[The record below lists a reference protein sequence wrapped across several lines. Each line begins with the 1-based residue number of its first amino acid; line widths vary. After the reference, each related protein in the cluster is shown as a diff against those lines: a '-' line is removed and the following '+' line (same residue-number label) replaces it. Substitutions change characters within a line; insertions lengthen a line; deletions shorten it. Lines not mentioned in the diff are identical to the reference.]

1 MSLNDVQLLLADVAF
16 IIILARLLG
25 IAAKLLGQPPVLGEI
40 LAGILLGPTFFHGA
54 ITKTLFPAGLI
65 SPLTALADIGL
76 VLFMF
81 VVGYEVDLRLIRGRE
96 RVAAGVSF
104 GSVILPLGLGTAL
117 GVWLA
122 HRNHLHDVS
131 TFALFIGTAMAATAF
146 PVLARILTDRGLHR
160 TRIGGVALA
169 SAAIADV
176 LAWTLLAVVVALA
189 GSGSQWKV
197 LLAIPYAAAMFGIV
211 RPLLRRLSRFYLQ
224 AGQLTPN
231 ILATVLAGLL
241 LSAAATNWMGLH
253 FIFGAFLF
261 GVIMPRENV
270 LGLREEILER
280 LLQISVLVLLPIYF
294 VVSGLSINLST
305 IGSSGLEELGAILVV
320 AIVGKLAGAYLGA
333 QLTGVRGRNAGVIAT
348 LMNTR
353 GLTELV
359 ILGVGLQLHILTKP
373 LYTLMV
379 VMALVTTAMSGPL
392 LKVIYPDRIMQRDL
406 AAADRAQLAGG
417 PAYRILVLIDQPET
431 AGPLVDIGADL
442 TATRPG
448 SELAL
453 VYLVSFRTEKRL
465 ELGAG
470 LGGELLE
477 MTTVMG
483 QLHEL
488 AERAAA
494 RGAPA
499 TVLSRFSDDV
509 AGELSAY
516 VMAAEP
522 DTIVLD
528 SGHDA
533 YEDQAYAAIRADGR
547 TRLVSASGPL
557 PDAPSAVAV
566 YSGHGGDA
574 SAALN
579 VATQLAAARHLRL
592 VLAGADGRRSRSGLA
607 DLTHRGI
614 QASSGPPPE
623 GALLVVGEDGASAV
637 ATRAHL
643 TVRAGSAEDIEAR
656 PEIAT
661 PVSVTES
668 GALEPGRQ
676 PSP

>member
-25 IAAKLLGQPPVLGEI
+25 TAAKLLGQPPVLGEI

-54 ITKTLFPAGLI
+54 ITKALFPASLI
-65 SPLTALADIGL
+65 PPLTALADIGL

-96 RVAAGVSF
+96 RVAVGVSV
-104 GSVILPLGLGTAL
+104 GSVVLPLVLGAAL

-122 HRNHLHDVS
+122 HRNHLPHVS

-160 TRIGGVALA
+160 TRIGGLALA

-176 LAWTLLAVVVALA
+176 LAWCLLAVVVALA
-189 GSGSQWKV
+189 GSSAQWKV

-211 RPLLRRLSRFYLQ
+211 RPLLRRLSRSYLQ
-224 AGQLTPN
+224 AGRLTPHV
-231 ILATVLAGLL
+231 LATVLAGLL
-241 LSAAATNWMGLH
+241 LSCYATNWMGLH

-270 LGLREEILER
+270 LGMREEILEH
-280 LLQISVLVLLPIYF
+280 LVQLSVLVLLPIYF

-305 IGSSGLEELGAILVV
+305 IGSSGLEELAAILVV
-320 AIVGKLAGAYLGA
+320 AIVGKLVGAYLGA
-333 QLTGVRGRNAGVIAT
+333 YLTGVRGRNAGVIAT

-373 LYTLMV
+373 LYALMV

-392 LKVIYPDRIMQRDL
+392 LKAIYPDRVMQRDL
-406 AAADRAQLAGG
+406 A
-417 PAYRILVLIDQPET
+417 
-431 AGPLVDIGADL
+431 
-442 TATRPG
+442 ATRPG

-453 VYLVSFRTEKRL
+453 AHLVSLRADKRL
-465 ELGAG
+465 EVGSG
-470 LGGELLE
+470 LGGELLQ
-477 MTTVMG
+477 MTLVMG
-483 QLHEL
+483 QLHAL
-488 AERAAA
+488 AERAAT
-494 RGAPA
+494 RGARA

-509 AGELSAY
+509 ASELSAY
-516 VMAAEP
+516 VAAAQP

-528 SGHDA
+528 SGHDP
-533 YEDQAYAAIRADGR
+533 YEDEAYAAIRADGR
-547 TRLVSASGPL
+547 IRLVIVSGSV
-557 PDAPSAVAV
+557 PDAPTAVAV
-566 YSGHGGDA
+566 SSGHGADA
-574 SAALN
+574 AAALS
-579 VATQLAAARHLRL
+579 VATQLAAARHLPL
-592 VLAGADGRRSRSGLA
+592 VLAGSDRRRSRSDVA
-607 DLTHRGI
+607 DLTHLGI
-614 QASSGPPPE
+614 QASSGPPPD
-623 GALLVVGEDGASAV
+623 GALLVTGEEGAEAV
-637 ATRAHL
+637 VAGAHL
-643 TVRAGSAEDIEAR
+643 TVRAGSSEDLEAR

-661 PVSVTES
+661 PVS
-668 GALEPGRQ
+668 ALEPGRQ
-676 PSP
+676 P

>member
-25 IAAKLLGQPPVLGEI
+25 NLAKLLGQPPVLGEI
-40 LAGILLGPTFFHGA
+40 LAGILLGPTFFHGT
-54 ITKTLFPAGLI
+54 ITKTLFPPSLI
-65 SPLTALADIGL
+65 PPLTALADLGL

-96 RVAAGVSF
+96 RVAAGVST
-104 GSVILPLGLGTAL
+104 GSVVLPLVLGAAL

-122 HRNHLHDVS
+122 HRNHLPHVS

-160 TRIGGVALA
+160 TRIGGLALA

-176 LAWTLLAVVVALA
+176 LAWVLLAVVVALA
-189 GSGSQWKV
+189 GSSAQWKV
-197 LLAIPYAAAMFGIV
+197 LLALPYVVLMFAVV

-224 AGQLTPN
+224 AGRLTPN

-241 LSAAATNWMGLH
+241 LSSWATNWMGLH

-261 GVIMPRENV
+261 GIVMPRENV
-270 LGLREEILER
+270 MGMREEILDR
-280 LLQISVLVLLPIYF
+280 LLQVSVLVLLPIYF
-294 VVSGLSINLST
+294 VVAGLSINLST
-305 IGSSGLEELGAILVV
+305 IGSSGLVELAAILVV
-320 AIVGKLAGAYLGA
+320 AIVGKFVGAYLGA
-333 QLTGVRGRNAGVIAT
+333 QFTGVHGRNAGVIAT

-392 LKVIYPDRIMQRDL
+392 LKAIYPDRVMQHDL
-406 AAADRAQLAGG
+406 AAADRAELAGG

-442 TATRPG
+442 AATRPG

-453 VYLVSFRTEKRL
+453 VYLVSMRADKRL
-465 ELGAG
+465 EVGAG
-470 LGGELLE
+470 LGGELLQ
-477 MTTVMG
+477 MTLVMG
-483 QLHEL
+483 QLH
-488 AERAAA
+488 AFTERAAA
-494 RGAPA
+494 RGATA
-499 TVLSRFSDDV
+499 TVFSRFSDDV
-509 AGELSAY
+509 AGELGAY
-516 VMAAEP
+516 VEAAEP

-528 SGHDA
+528 ANHDP
-533 YEDQAYAAIRADGR
+533 YEDNAYAAIRSEGR
-547 TRLVSASGPL
+547 TRLVTASGPV
-557 PDAPSAVAV
+557 PDAPTAVAV

-579 VATQLAAARHLRL
+579 VATQLATARHLPL
-592 VLAGADGRRSRSGLA
+592 VLTGPDSRRSRSGVA
-607 DLTHRGI
+607 ELTHRGI
-614 QASSGPPPE
+614 QARSGPPPE
-623 GALLVVGEDGASAV
+623 GALLVAGEGGAEAVDGE
-637 ATRAHL
+637 AHL
-643 TVRAGSAEDIEAR
+643 TVRAGSSEDLEAR

-661 PVSVTES
+661 PLS
-668 GALEPGRQ
+668 ALEPGRQ
-676 PSP
+676 P

>member
-1 MSLNDVQLLLADVAF
+1 MSLSDVQLFLADVAI

-25 IAAKLLGQPPVLGEI
+25 VAAKLLGQPPVLGEI
-40 LAGILLGPTFFHGA
+40 LAGILLGPTFFHGT
-54 ITKTLFPAGLI
+54 ITKALFPPSLI
-65 SPLTALADIGL
+65 SPLTALADLGL

-81 VVGYEVDLRLIRGRE
+81 VVGYEVDLRLIKGRE
-96 RVAAGVSF
+96 RVAAGVSL

-122 HRNHLHDVS
+122 HRNHIHHVS

-160 TRIGGVALA
+160 TRIGGIALA

-176 LAWTLLAVVVALA
+176 LAWTLLAAVVALA
-189 GSGSQWKV
+189 GSTAQWKV
-197 LLAIPYAAAMFGIV
+197 LLAVPYAAVMFGIV
-211 RPLLRRLSRFYLQ
+211 RPLLRRLSLFYLQ
-224 AGQLTPN
+224 AGRLTPN

-241 LSAAATNWMGLH
+241 LSCWATNWMGLH

-261 GVIMPRENV
+261 GVVMPRENV
-270 LGLREEILER
+270 LGLREECLER
-280 LLQISVLVLLPIYF
+280 LEQISVVVLLPIYF
-294 VVSGLSINLST
+294 VVAGLSINLST
-305 IGSSGLEELGAILVV
+305 IGRSGLVELVAILVV
-320 AIVGKLAGAYLGA
+320 AIVGKLVGAYLGA
-333 QLTGVRGRNAGVIAT
+333 QFTGVRGRNAGVIAT

-373 LYTLMV
+373 LYALMV

-392 LKVIYPDRIMQRDL
+392 LKAIYPDKIMQRDL
-406 AAADRAQLAGG
+406 AAADRAAFGG
-417 PAYRILVLIDQPET
+417 GAAYRILVLIDHPET

-453 VYLVSFRTEKRL
+453 AHLVSVRAEKRL
-465 ELGAG
+465 EVGAG
-470 LGGELLE
+470 LGAELMQ
-477 MTTVMG
+477 MTVVMD
-483 QLHEL
+483 QLHAL
-488 AERAAA
+488 AARAAA

-516 VMAAEP
+516 VAAAEP

-528 SGHDA
+528 SRHDPFEDDA
-533 YEDQAYAAIRADGR
+533 YTAIRADGR
-547 TRLVSASGPL
+547 TRVVTAAGRAPE
-557 PDAPSAVAV
+557 APSAVAV
-566 YSGHGGDA
+566 YSGHSGHG

-579 VATQLAAARHLRL
+579 VATQLAAARHLPL
-592 VLAGADGRRSRSGLA
+592 VLAGAEGRRSRADLA

-614 QASSGPPPE
+614 QARSGPPPE
-623 GALLVVGEDGASAV
+623 GALIVAGEDSAAAAV
-637 ATRAHL
+637 TGVHL
-643 TVRAGSAEDIEAR
+643 TVRAGSSEDIEAR

-661 PVSVTES
+661 PVSVL
-668 GALEPGRQ
+668 GPGRQ
-676 PSP
+676 P